1 MVYII
6 VLDLHFL
13 RSRYSFINLTL
24 LLWPILLKYETE
36 TKQFVPI
43 NVCVIVSGTHWTG
56 GCPMEQLYTELPKS
70 NSAAHYCEMR
80 GSSYSFS
87 AFCDISGLHV
97 SIYFGHHQ
105 AYRHTNQL

>member
-1 MVYII
+1 
-6 VLDLHFL
+6 
-13 RSRYSFINLTL
+13 
-24 LLWPILLKYETE
+24 
-36 TKQFVPI
+36 
-43 NVCVIVSGTHWTG
+43 
-56 GCPMEQLYTELPKS
+56 MEQLYTELPKS